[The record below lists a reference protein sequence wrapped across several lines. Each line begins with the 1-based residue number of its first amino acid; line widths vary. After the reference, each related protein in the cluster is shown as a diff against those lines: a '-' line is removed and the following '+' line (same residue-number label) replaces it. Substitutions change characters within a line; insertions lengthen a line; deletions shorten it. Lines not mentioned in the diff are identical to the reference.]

1 MNEPKRVLS
10 GMRPSGKLHL
20 GNLMGALKNWK
31 ELQDEG
37 YRCFYFAADWHALTT
52 DYEDTREIKE
62 NVLDMA
68 VDWLCAGLDPEKS
81 TLFVQSWVP
90 EHAELHLML
99 SMLVPLPWLER
110 NPTFKEQLK
119 EIEGKEIFNYGFLGY
134 PVLQAADIVIYKAH
148 YVPVGADQLPHL
160 ELTREIVRRFNSL
173 YGEVFPEPEAKLTAF
188 PKLPGTDGRK
198 MSKSYNNAI
207 YLSDPPEV
215 VRQKVRNM
223 MTDPAR
229 VHRKDPGNPEVCPVF
244 DFHRIFSSQ
253 DQINWVDKGCRTAG
267 IGCVDC
273 KKVLADNLLK
283 EMEPYFERRL
293 EIAAKPERVQEV
305 LREGSARARAIA
317 RKTLEEARAA
327 MNI

>member
-1 MNEPKRVLS
+1 MNESKRVLS

-37 YRCFYFAADWHALTT
+37 YHCHYFVADWHALTT
-52 DYEDTREIKE
+52 DYEDTKEIKE
-62 NVLDMA
+62 NVMEMA
-68 VDWLCAGLDPEKS
+68 VDWLCAGLDPGKS

-99 SMLVPLPWLER
+99 SMVVPLPWLER

-134 PVLQAADIVIYKAH
+134 PVLQAADIIIYKAH

-160 ELTREIVRRFNSL
+160 ELTREIVRRFNNL
-173 YGEVFPEPEAKLTAF
+173 YREVFPEPEALLTEY

-198 MSKSYNNAI
+198 MSKSYDNAI
-207 YLSDPPEV
+207 YLSDPPDV
-215 VRQKVRNM
+215 VREKIRTM

-229 VHRKDPGNPEVCPVF
+229 ARRKDPGNPEICPVF
-244 DFHRIFSSQ
+244 DFHKVFSSPE
-253 DQINWVDKGCRTAG
+253 QISWAEKGCKTAG

-273 KKVLADNLLK
+273 KKVMGDNLAS
-283 EMEPYFERRL
+283 EMKPYFEKRA
-293 EIAAKPERVQEV
+293 EIASKPEKVAEM
-305 LREGSARARAIA
+305 LREGSDRARKEAG
-317 RKTLEEARAA
+317 KTLKEAREA

>member
-1 MNEPKRVLS
+1 MKDRERVLS

-31 ELQDEG
+31 ELQDQD
-37 YRCFYFAADWHALTT
+37 YRCFYFVADWHALTT
-52 DYEDTREIKE
+52 DYEDTAEIRE
-62 NVLDMA
+62 NSMDMA

-90 EHAELHLML
+90 EHAELHLLL
-99 SMLVPLPWLER
+99 SMIVPLPWLER

-134 PVLQAADIVIYKAH
+134 PVLQAADIIIYKAG

-160 ELTREIVRRFNSL
+160 ELTREIVRRFNNL
-173 YGEVFPEPEAKLTAF
+173 YGNVFPEPEALLTEY

-198 MSKSYNNAI
+198 MSKSYENAI
-207 YLSDPPEV
+207 YLSDPPQTVQEKI
-215 VRQKVRNM
+215 RTM

-229 VHRKDPGNPEVCPVF
+229 ARRADPGNPEVCPVF
-244 DFHRIFSSQ
+244 DFHRVFSAPEQ
-253 DQINWVDKGCRTAG
+253 VKWAEEGCRTAG

-273 KKVLADNLLK
+273 KKALTENLLK
-283 EMEPYFERRL
+283 EMKPYFEKRR
-293 EIAAKPERVQEV
+293 EIASRPERVEEV
-305 LREGSARARAIA
+305 LREGSAKAAAIA
-317 RKTLEEARAA
+317 RKTLEEAKAA